1 MSWPQSSRT
10 LWLWKSR
17 SQEPKLAW
25 AYLYFFLTVVYCQ
38 LLHLTLDPHH
48 YKMTLRI
55 HNKAWQTQASS
66 NPIVKDTV
74 KMTQES
80 CRLDCSAI
88 LGLNCWSHQCNWD
101 MCWFIYFILF
111 FFGSVATQLHVT
123 WNKSFQGNL
132 NACPWAV
139 VIHIWLWINHFLLKL
154 SSYFMSECVCLS
166 LSGNFLRKSACF
178 PACSM

>member
-1 MSWPQSSRT
+1 M
-10 LWLWKSR
+10 WKGR

-25 AYLYFFLTVVYCQ
+25 AYLYFFLVVVYCQ
-38 LLHLTLDPHH
+38 LSHLTLDPHCN
-48 YKMTLRI
+48 KMTLRI
-55 HNKAWQTQASS
+55 HNKAWQTLASS
-66 NPIVKDTV
+66 NRRVKDTV
-74 KMTQES
+74 KMTHES

-88 LGLNCWSHQCNWD
+88 LGLNWD
-101 MCWFIYFILF
+101 MCWFMVF
-111 FFGSVATQLHVT
+111 FCSVTTQLHVT

-139 VIHIWLWINHFLLKL
+139 VIHTWLWISHFLFKL

-166 LSGNFLRKSACF
+166 LSGNLLRKSACF